1 MLLARI
7 VRALIQKVYP
17 IVSWLNSVAMV
28 ALAAMMFL
36 TAADV
41 ALRYSINKPIVG
53 SYELTA
59 YLMVVW
65 VAFAIG
71 ETAVEHGHINVDIV
85 VQRMK
90 KRPKAILLA
99 VTNFLCIILF
109 ATVAWRTFVHA
120 TKAIDTSAVSAALQV
135 PEYPFIYLCGVGLVL
150 LTLVF
155 IVQFLESRVE
165 ATGQWNQSS

>member
-7 VRALIQKVYP
+7 VNALVKRVYP
-17 IVSWLNSVAMV
+17 FVNWVNNVAMA

-41 ALRYSINKPIVG
+41 ALRYTINKPIVG

-71 ETAVEHGHINVDIV
+71 ETAVEHGHVNVDIV

-90 KRPKAILLA
+90 KRPRAILLI
-99 VTNFLCIILF
+99 VTNFLCIVLF
-109 ATVAWRTFVHA
+109 AVVAWRTFVHA
-120 TKAIDTSAVSAALQV
+120 TKATATGAVSAALGV

-150 LTLVF
+150 LTVVF
-155 IVQFLESRVE
+155 IIQFLESIAE
-165 ATGQWNQSS
+165 ALGQWNQSS

>member
-1 MLLARI
+1 MLVRI
-7 VRALIQKVYP
+7 VNALVKRVYP
-17 IVSWLNSVAMV
+17 FVNWVNNVAMA
-28 ALAAMMFL
+28 ALAGMMFL

-59 YLMVVW
+59 YLMVIW

-71 ETAVEHGHINVDIV
+71 ETAVEHGHVNVDIMIT
-85 VQRMK
+85 RMK
-90 KRPKAILLA
+90 KRPRSILLS
-99 VTNFLCIILF
+99 VTNFLCIVLF
-109 ATVAWRTFVHA
+109 AVVAWRTFVHA
-120 TKAIDTSAVSAALQV
+120 TKATATGAVSAALGV

-155 IVQFLESRVE
+155 IIQFLESIAE
-165 ATGQWNQSS
+165 ATG